1 MQKVICVWEGIFCM
15 VWKNSFSKSCLYI
28 SQVPGNEPRARL
40 LLYCPFSEHATNLLK
55 CYIRIKIDRIYKFDI
70 ILLPQNINRFSGS
83 TPRVLIVVFP
93 DKSPGVILLDSG
105 TRSDKINNSQKTFN
119 GIKKVLPEC

>member
-1 MQKVICVWEGIFCM
+1 MGVLQNYLKYHTG
-15 VWKNSFSKSCLYI
+15 
-28 SQVPGNEPRARL
+28 
-40 LLYCPFSEHATNLLK
+40 SE
-55 CYIRIKIDRIYKFDI
+55 IDRIYKFDI
-70 ILLPQNINRFSGS
+70 LLPQNKNRFSGS

-105 TRSDKINNSQKTFN
+105 TRSDKIYNSQKTFN